1 MDRFEAAGS
10 QAQGMTPGDFSD
22 YLKKEE
28 ALWLPIIKSAQ
39 IKAD

>member
-1 MDRFEAAGS
+1 
-10 QAQGMTPGDFSD
+10 MTPGDFSD